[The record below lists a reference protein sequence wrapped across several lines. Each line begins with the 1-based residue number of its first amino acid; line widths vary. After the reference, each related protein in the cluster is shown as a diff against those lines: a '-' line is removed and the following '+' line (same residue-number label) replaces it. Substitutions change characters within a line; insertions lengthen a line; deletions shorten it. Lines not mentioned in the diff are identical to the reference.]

1 PMSALPRTLEPEV
14 MDSEQEAGDYDA
26 MDHGEVNAR
35 FCDDLLVAYAPRR
48 PRRVLDVGT
57 GTALIAIALCQRSEA
72 AGVEAI
78 DLARHMLERATANVK
93 RAGLEARIHLALGDA
108 KATRL
113 TGGAYDTVMSNSL
126 VHHIPQPTPVFEEMW
141 RLVCT
146 GGLLFVRDLARPRDE
161 PHLAALAGLHAPAP
175 KGIDGAAGEVPDE
188 AMQARQRGLFVDSLR
203 AALTPQEVRAMIA
216 PLGIPGGAVAMT
228 SDRHWTLAY
237 VRP

>member
-1 PMSALPRTLEPEV
+1 
-14 MDSEQEAGDYDA
+14 MDSEQEARDYDA

-35 FCDDLLVAYAPRR
+35 FCDDLLTAYAPRR
-48 PRRVLDVGT
+48 PRRVLDLGT
-57 GTALIAIALCQRSEA
+57 GTALIAIELCRRTAQ

-78 DLARHMLERATANVK
+78 DLAKHMLDRAAANVK
-93 RAGLEARIHLALGDA
+93 RANLGTRIHLALADA

-126 VHHIPQPTPVFEEMW
+126 VHHIPEPAAVLEEMW
-141 RLVCT
+141 RLVCKD
-146 GGLLFVRDLARPRDE
+146 GLLFVRDLARPQDE
-161 PHLAALAGLHAPAP
+161 AHVTALADRYAPARAL
-175 KGIDGAAGEVPDE
+175 GQGDEGAGQDA
-188 AMQARQRGLFVDSLR
+188 AAQARQHALFVDSLR
-203 AALTPQEVRAMIA
+203 AALTAQEVRAMIA